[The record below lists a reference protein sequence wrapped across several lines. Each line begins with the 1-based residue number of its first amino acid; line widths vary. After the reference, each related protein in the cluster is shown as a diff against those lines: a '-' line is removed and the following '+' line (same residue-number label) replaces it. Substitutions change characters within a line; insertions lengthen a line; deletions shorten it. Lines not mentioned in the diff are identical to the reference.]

1 MDESVSSK
9 CWKHCQINST
19 LKKKLKSLEAPR
31 FRHNKDVDVLSEG
44 CHVQTSKTW
53 SQRGVRAN
61 GEVMVLLSC
70 GFLDPFLL
78 LARVHSTSSS
88 LSSLFMMPRSP
99 QSRVTATTSPVTAVG
114 WLLSAPPT
122 CPRIQ
127 TGLELQ
133 YRPMTRLEHDIISG
147 PWIYNY
153 TLSIHISI
161 CLYWIIERKS
171 IKLASTK
178 SGLFAWE
185 MFKIW
190 FNKRCQLLN

>member
-9 CWKHCQINST
+9 CWKHS
-19 LKKKLKSLEAPR
+19 
-31 FRHNKDVDVLSEG
+31 NKFYFEKETKIPGGNKIPAKQRCRCSEG

-53 SQRGVRAN
+53 SQGGLGAN

-78 LARVHSTSSS
+78 LARVHSISSS

-99 QSRVTATTSPVTAVG
+99 QSRVTATTSLESLLWADCC
-114 WLLSAPPT
+114 LLSPT

-133 YRPMTRLEHDIISG
+133 DGPMTRLEHDIISG

-171 IKLASTK
+171 IKLTSTK

-185 MFKIW
+185 MF
-190 FNKRCQLLN
+190 

>member
-31 FRHNKDVDVLSEG
+31 FRQNKDVDVLSEG

-53 SQRGVRAN
+53 SQGGVGAN

-78 LARVHSTSSS
+78 LARVHSISSS

-99 QSRVTATTSPVTAVG
+99 QSRVTATTSPESLLWADCC
-114 WLLSAPPT
+114 LLSPT

-133 YRPMTRLEHDIISG
+133 DGPMTRLEHDIISG

-185 MFKIW
+185 LF
-190 FNKRCQLLN
+190 